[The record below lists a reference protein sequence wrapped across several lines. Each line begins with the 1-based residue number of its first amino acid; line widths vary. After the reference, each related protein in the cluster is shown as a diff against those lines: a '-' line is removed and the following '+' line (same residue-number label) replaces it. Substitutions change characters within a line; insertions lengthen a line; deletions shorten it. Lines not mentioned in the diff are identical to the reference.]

1 MTRAAWG
8 RAGLRRRRRHP
19 GGRPPPPPPPP
30 SGGTEG
36 PSPPDGVPPEDP
48 LVIEDGDVFIDDG
61 DEEETTQGGTY
72 IPPQSK
78 SRDEWGTRPPAAA
91 TSSRQVVATY
101 VSLSKE
107 SSDSAPS
114 APSTV
119 NTNDY
124 YNDKSGGESG
134 CGKTSL
140 RPDAAAAVPLVVPGR
155 FGRGFGRAPDVT
167 PTAGGL
173 QHDCRTFGCFRQ
185 AGGPAAATAVG
196 VLHCC
201 LVCFETEGRRHSRA
215 CDGTEGP
222 SGTQRPWAPAA
233 PRDDAGRR
241 TDVPLHMDESDD
253 PSGMDEIDSLKQTK
267 RQQQQ
272 QPQQQQQRAMAM
284 TTPISLRRAVRR
296 QRRCVGVRRAA
307 AWSWRSRQR
316 RRRARATDSSPC
328 YSACA
333 AQCDLALLRRRLQ
346 PPVQCDGA
354 LRRRHASACLL
365 RALSWWR
372 TPHRGV

>member
-1 MTRAAWG
+1 MFSASLSCGSGLGPAVDRFLRREDPQFSRVDATAAAAL
-8 RAGLRRRRRHP
+8 RSFDVALAGLAASSGRSGREDDESSVGPSRPPPAPPAEHP

-30 SGGTEG
+30 SGGGTEG
-36 PSPPDGVPPEDP
+36 LSPPDGLPENP
-48 LVIEDGDVFIDDG
+48 LIIEDGDVFIHDG

-72 IPPQSK
+72 IPPQK

-107 SSDSAPS
+107 SSDSASS

-119 NTNDY
+119 NANDNNTNDN
-124 YNDKSGGESG
+124 YNDKSGGGSG
-134 CGKTSL
+134 CGQTSL
-140 RPDAAAAVPLVVPGR
+140 RPDTAAAVPVVDLVVPGR
-155 FGRGFGRAPDVT
+155 FGRGFGRAPDAT

-201 LVCFETEGRRHSRA
+201 LVCFETEGRRHSRE
-215 CDGTEGP
+215 CDGTNGP
-222 SGTQRPWAPAA
+222 TGMQRPWAPAA

-272 QPQQQQQRAMAM
+272 QPKQQQQRAWAGG
-284 TTPISLRRAVRR
+284 TDFRVGRRRFAGRRR
-296 QRRCVGVRRAA
+296 QRRCVGI
-307 AWSWRSRQR
+307 
-316 RRRARATDSSPC
+316 
-328 YSACA
+328 
-333 AQCDLALLRRRLQ
+333 
-346 PPVQCDGA
+346 
-354 LRRRHASACLL
+354 
-365 RALSWWR
+365 
-372 TPHRGV
+372 